1 MMGERTVMQ
10 EALFY
15 GFSLEQHVPVDHMLR
30 SIDRF
35 VNLSDTR
42 NHLEPFYSSTGRPS
56 VDPELMIRMLI
67 VGYCFGIRSE
77 RRLCEEVH
85 LNLAYRWFCRLGLDG
100 QVPDHSTFSKNR
112 HGRFRDS
119 DLLRH
124 VFEQSVRRCM
134 EEGLVGGEAFAVDA
148 SLIKA
153 DANRQ
158 RGVPGSDGLDP
169 SVSNRAVE
177 EYLAVLDD
185 AAFGAASEVT
195 PKFISPAD
203 PAARWTGAMR
213 SEEHTSELQSLR
225 HLVCRLLLE

>member
-10 EALFY
+10 ESLFY
-15 GFSLEQHVPVDHMLR
+15 GFSLEDHVPADHLLR

-35 VNLSDTR
+35 VDLSGIR
-42 NHLEPFYSSTGRPS
+42 EHLRPYYSETGRPS

-67 VGYCFGIRSE
+67 IGYSLGIRSE

-100 QVPDHSTFSKNR
+100 AVPDHSTFSKNR

-119 DLLRH
+119 DLLREL
-124 VFEQSVRRCM
+124 FETTVERCIA
-134 EEGLVGGEAFAVDA
+134 EGLVGGEGFAVDA

-158 RGVPGSDGLDP
+158 RSVPGSEGLP
-169 SVSNRAVE
+169 PHAASHAAA
-177 EYLAVLDD
+177 EYLAVLDE
-185 AAFGAASEVT
+185 AAFRGATPVT
-195 PKFISPAD
+195 PKFILVAD
-203 PAARWTGAMR
+203 TA
-213 SEEHTSELQSLR
+213 LK
-225 HLVCRLLLE
+225 

>member
-15 GFSLEQHVPVDHMLR
+15 SFSLEQHVPPDHMLR

-35 VNLSDTR
+35 VDLSDVR
-42 NHLEPFYSSTGRPS
+42 KHLEPFYSSTGRPS
-56 VDPELMIRMLI
+56 VDPELMIQMLI

-77 RRLCEEVH
+77 RRLCDEVH

-124 VFEQSVRRCM
+124 VFEQSVRRSM
-134 EEGLVGGEAFAVDA
+134 AEGLVDGEGFAVDA
-148 SLIKA
+148 NL
-153 DANRQ
+153 
-158 RGVPGSDGLDP
+158 
-169 SVSNRAVE
+169 
-177 EYLAVLDD
+177 
-185 AAFGAASEVT
+185 
-195 PKFISPAD
+195 SP
-203 PAARWTGAMR
+203 
-213 SEEHTSELQSLR
+213 
-225 HLVCRLLLE
+225 